1 MKNYEWCVY
10 TYKHRRAFEYVA
22 KRLIKDDVLLEKI
35 LERGKMHDLDKQ
47 LLYLFLEWDDC
58 VQYHITHRSHHPESG
73 GNKTYEDYVEMV
85 IDYECSP
92 YTKPDKP
99 LNAYDFVSKLM
110 EKKQIDE
117 PTFEILMTIMKEL
130 EIDCS
135 YDVTK
140 EQQCIDFLNSLED
153 VTEEMILF
161 EVMEYVRTNPVEE
174 LDYISDKIPGKSLFA
189 IY

>member
-99 LNAYDFVSKLM
+99 LNAYDTLYKFYTL
-110 EKKQIDE
+110 
-117 PTFEILMTIMKEL
+117 
-130 EIDCS
+130 
-135 YDVTK
+135 
-140 EQQCIDFLNSLED
+140 
-153 VTEEMILF
+153 LF
-161 EVMEYVRTNPVEE
+161 PPN
-174 LDYISDKIPGKSLFA
+174 LF
-189 IY
+189 